1 MGAAASG
8 HLVRP
13 GWDAADIP
21 VLSGRTA
28 VVTGASGGIG
38 YEIARQL
45 AVHGAHVVLA
55 CRDQDRAAQAAGL
68 IAADAP
74 DGVAETGELDL
85 ASLESV
91 HRFAGTFGERHEK
104 LDILVNNAGIA
115 GGPRRITADGFEAHF
130 GVNHLGHFALT
141 GLLLP
146 ALTRAGGR
154 IVTMSSGLAA
164 QARIDFDDLQS
175 ERRYRMTSAYGQ
187 SKLAGLL
194 FALELDRRAQSS
206 ARLAQAR
213 VSSLA
218 AHPGAARTGLVSGK
232 KAAWGRRPRAA
243 EILVRAAQLLLA
255 QPASRAALPAL
266 YQATDP
272 AARGDRYVGTKR
284 HMSGY
289 PAVNAFPPA
298 ALSEAS
304 AARLWRISEEL
315 TGVGYD
321 LAGSTART

>member
-1 MGAAASG
+1 VIQTR
-8 HLVRP
+8 HELVKP
-13 GWDAADIP
+13 GWGPADIP
-21 VLSGRTA
+21 DLSGRTA

-45 AVHGAHVVLA
+45 AVHGAQVVLA
-55 CRDQDRAAQAAGL
+55 CRDQARAARAASL

-74 DGVAETGELDL
+74 HGVLETGELDL

-91 HRFAGTFGERHEK
+91 RQFAGRVGERHER

-115 GGPRRITADGFEAHF
+115 GGPRRETADGFEAHF

-154 IVTMSSGLAA
+154 VVTMSSGLAA

-175 ERRYRMTSAYGQ
+175 ARRYRMTSAYGQ

-194 FALELDRRAQSS
+194 FALELDRRARSS
-206 ARLAQAR
+206 ARLAQAG

-218 AHPGAARTGLVSGK
+218 THPGAARTSLVSGK
-232 KAAWGRRPRAA
+232 KAAWGRGPGGA
-243 EILVRAAQLLLA
+243 EILVRTAQLLFA
-255 QPASRAALPAL
+255 QPASLAALPAL
-266 YQATDP
+266 YQATHP
-272 AARGDRYVGTKR
+272 AARADQYVGTKR
-284 HMSGY
+284 HLSGY
-289 PAVNAFPPA
+289 PAVTAFPPA
-298 ALSEAS
+298 ALREDT
-304 AARLWRISEEL
+304 AARLWLISQEL
-315 TGVGYD
+315 TGVSYD
-321 LAGSTART
+321 LASSTAGT

>member
-1 MGAAASG
+1 MGATASG
-8 HLVRP
+8 PQVKP
-13 GWDAADIP
+13 GWGAADIP

-45 AVHGAHVVLA
+45 AARGAHVVLA
-55 CRDQDRAAQAAGL
+55 CRDQDRAARAASL
-68 IAADAP
+68 IGADAP
-74 DGVAETGELDL
+74 GGVPETAELDL

-91 HRFAGTFGERHEK
+91 RRFARGFGERHDK

-115 GGPRRITADGFEAHF
+115 GGPRRVTADGFEAHF
-130 GVNHLGHFALT
+130 GVNHLGHFALA

-154 IVTMSSGLAA
+154 VVTVSSGLAA

-194 FALELDRRAQSS
+194 FALELDRRAHS
-206 ARLAQAR
+206 
-213 VSSLA
+213 
-218 AHPGAARTGLVSGK
+218 
-232 KAAWGRRPRAA
+232 RPRGA
-243 EILVRAAQLLLA
+243 EILVRTAQLLFA
-255 QPASRAALPAL
+255 QPAALAALPAL

-272 AARGDRYVGTKR
+272 AARADRYVGTRR

-298 ALSEAS
+298 ALSETS

-321 LAGSTART
+321 LAATTAGT